1 MSRPCKEIDQK
12 QFENL
17 CGLQCTYDEICSWF
31 DVTDK
36 TLNSWC
42 KRTYGKTFSEVFA
55 EKRGHGKIS
64 LRRMQWQLAAKS
76 PAMAIFLGKNILG
89 QADRFEGAA
98 RIDDIKDD
106 ELSKS
111 LRDLAERIDNGSS

>member
-1 MSRPCKEIDQK
+1 MGRPRKEIDQE

-17 CGLQCTYDEICSWF
+17 CGLQCTQEEICNWF
-31 DVTDK
+31 RVTDK
-36 TLNSWC
+36 TLTNWC
-42 KRTYGKTFSEVFA
+42 KHAYGESFSETYKK
-55 EKRGHGKIS
+55 KRGAGKIS

-89 QADRFEGAA
+89 QTDRFEGAA

>member
-1 MSRPCKEIDQK
+1 MGRPRKEINQD

-17 CGLQCTYDEICSWF
+17 CGLQCTQQEICDWF
-31 DVTDK
+31 RVTDK
-36 TLNSWC
+36 TLSGWC
-42 KRTYGKTFSEVFA
+42 KRTYGESFSETYQK
-55 EKRGHGKIS
+55 KRGAGKIS

-89 QADRFEGAA
+89 QTDRFEGAA